1 MFVERYNQDREWV
14 TRVLTY
20 EQDTEMRCR
29 QARAEGLE
37 EGMEKGM
44 DQFGGLVSYLI
55 DEGRLD
61 DAKRAAEDASYR
73 DLLLAEFEVGGGC

>member
-1 MFVERYNQDREWV
+1 
-14 TRVLTY
+14 
-20 EQDTEMRCR
+20 MRCR

-37 EGMEKGM
+37 EGMEKGVQKGMQKGM

-73 DLLLAEFEVGGGC
+73 DLLLAEFGVGGGC

>member
-29 QARAEGLE
+29 QARA

>member
-1 MFVERYNQDREWV
+1 M

-44 DQFGGLVSYLI
+44 EKGMDQFGGLVSYLI
-55 DEGRLD
+55 YEGRLD
-61 DAKRAAEDASYR
+61 DAKRAAADASYR

>member
-1 MFVERYNQDREWV
+1 
-14 TRVLTY
+14 
-20 EQDTEMRCR
+20 MRCR

-37 EGMEKGM
+37 EGMEKGVQKGM
-44 DQFGGLVSYLI
+44 DQFEGLVSYLI

-73 DLLLAEFEVGGGC
+73 DLLLAEFGVGGGC